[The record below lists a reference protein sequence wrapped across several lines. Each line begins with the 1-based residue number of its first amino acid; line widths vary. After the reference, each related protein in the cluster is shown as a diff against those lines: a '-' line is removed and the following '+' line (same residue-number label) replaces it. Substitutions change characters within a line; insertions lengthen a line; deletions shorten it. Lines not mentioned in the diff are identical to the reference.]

1 ILSDIKT
8 VWVGIIPVNMA
19 QFKGVPVCHILAVI
33 LGSLEIVLFGGVIF
47 GWHSVVYIY
56 KDVGY
61 FEGGCETPKQ
71 SSHGD
76 EQFNLIFSLATGING
91 MLSFPSGILYDR
103 LGTRISR
110 IVSLVCFMGGQL
122 FLIFASRE
130 MPGLLYPGFIG
141 IVYGGYQIL
150 LTNLQYGGLIP
161 NLRSTIMSLYSGS
174 YDTSSAIFLLFK
186 AAYEGGVSINTSFAI
201 QASLY
206 FVIFTSS
213 TFFLLP
219 RTKIPNPLPPD
230 FRLRSY
236 LCQKFCK
243 DEEPSEPFSSHEWKV
258 DPNGSIVLVQGEGD
272 ASSDPVDRMSG
283 TSESGTVRNLDE
295 AETQVGEEQTLPQ
308 NGSSAS
314 RSNTE
319 KSGTAVPETIVDEGK
334 ASRDPDAPDQESEAM
349 IQSVTS
355 PESRKTFRQVALSP
369 LFLTDLM
376 WMSFQRLR
384 SWIFV
389 GMFNPWITRLACGDK
404 TLVSHYTSV
413 YAGLQ
418 FFGILTA
425 PLSGRLMDRKIKGAE
440 KYGDPRYERLHAS
453 IASFVLNSSVSVIL
467 TIGTLIPVLEV
478 QYATFV
484 LHCLHRSFLYG
495 PNSAF
500 VANAFPNEHFGK
512 LFGVTLTVSA
522 LFSCVQYPL
531 FLIMQGPLKGDPR
544 YINVFLL
551 ILMVISFIHPIYIWR
566 YLQKKVAARNR

>member
-1 ILSDIKT
+1 
-8 VWVGIIPVNMA
+8 MA
-19 QFKGVPVCHILAVI
+19 VRA
-33 LGSLEIVLFGGVIF
+33 
-47 GWHSVVYIY
+47 
-56 KDVGY
+56 D
-61 FEGGCETPKQ
+61 EGGTSRVCDSQ
-71 SSHGD
+71 D

-91 MLSFPSGILYDR
+91 MLSFPS
-103 LGTRISR
+103 
-110 IVSLVCFMGGQL
+110 
-122 FLIFASRE
+122 E